1 MTEEELKALLIEGAQ
16 TGVLEMEERDMIERV
31 LRLADK
37 PVRAIMTPR
46 TELAWVDRTHPAK
59 AIAAALKAAPHSR
72 FVVCDGSI
80 DNVVG
85 VVQAKDL
92 LDRILS
98 GGELS
103 LSASLRHPMIVPD
116 AISALDALERLKSDT
131 LGLALVMDEYGS
143 FEGVVTAADV
153 LQAIVGEASGPE
165 HQEGVPGP
173 EGETTMTL
181 DGMTPVDELKARL
194 RLPDLPA
201 EGSYHT
207 LAGLLLALL
216 RRVPRAG
223 DRIVFGGWRF
233 EVLEM
238 DGRRVEKVLAGR
250 EPAAEIA
257 RGRHT
262 MKATVTQ
269 CAVLVGGLGTRLGAL
284 TATTPKPI
292 LPCGG
297 RPFLFWLLREF
308 VRFGVTDFL
317 LLTGHLSAEIERA
330 AADIQASLP
339 RPANITLSEEPVRA
353 GTGGAVF
360 HARDQLQDRFLLCNG
375 DSLFDCNFSRL
386 LADAATDGPE
396 VTGRIVLRHLDDAS
410 RYGVVETE
418 RRSRH
423 RIQGAPAARHQRH
436 DQRRDLPVQPVADPT
451 STAGV
456 LAGGRHPARSGARWQ
471 PAGNAGRRLL
481 PRYRRAGGFCPR
493 ANRNPG
499 AAEAQSPVP

>member
-1 MTEEELKALLIEGAQ
+1 MVIGFEIVLILLLIVLNGLFSLAELALVSVRRARLAVLERKGVKGATAARTLSDEPQRFLPTVQVGITLVSVFTGVLGGARIAARLQEWLETFPPVARFAEGLALGVVVIVTTYLTLVLGELVPKQLALRGPELMAIRVARPIAILSRVVAPAVWLLGKSSNGILRLFGLHRVSRQSVTEEELKALLIEGAQ

-46 TELAWVDRTHPAK
+46 TELAWIDRTHPAK

-72 FVVCDGSI
+72 FVVCDKSI

-92 LDRILS
+92 LDRILG

-103 LSASLRHPMIVPD
+103 VGASLRQPMVVPD
-116 AISALDALERLKSDT
+116 TISALDALERLKSDS

-173 EGETTMTL
+173 EGDTTMTL

-194 RLPDLPA
+194 MLPDLPA

-216 RRVPRAG
+216 RRVPAVG

-238 DGRRVEKVLAGR
+238 DGRRVGKVMAGR
-250 EPAAEIA
+250 EPAAEA
-257 RGRHT
+257 
-262 MKATVTQ
+262 
-269 CAVLVGGLGTRLGAL
+269 
-284 TATTPKPI
+284 
-292 LPCGG
+292 
-297 RPFLFWLLREF
+297 
-308 VRFGVTDFL
+308 
-317 LLTGHLSAEIERA
+317 
-330 AADIQASLP
+330 
-339 RPANITLSEEPVRA
+339 
-353 GTGGAVF
+353 
-360 HARDQLQDRFLLCNG
+360 
-375 DSLFDCNFSRL
+375 
-386 LADAATDGPE
+386 
-396 VTGRIVLRHLDDAS
+396 
-410 RYGVVETE
+410 
-418 RRSRH
+418 
-423 RIQGAPAARHQRH
+423 
-436 DQRRDLPVQPVADPT
+436 
-451 STAGV
+451 
-456 LAGGRHPARSGARWQ
+456 
-471 PAGNAGRRLL
+471 
-481 PRYRRAGGFCPR
+481 
-493 ANRNPG
+493 
-499 AAEAQSPVP
+499 